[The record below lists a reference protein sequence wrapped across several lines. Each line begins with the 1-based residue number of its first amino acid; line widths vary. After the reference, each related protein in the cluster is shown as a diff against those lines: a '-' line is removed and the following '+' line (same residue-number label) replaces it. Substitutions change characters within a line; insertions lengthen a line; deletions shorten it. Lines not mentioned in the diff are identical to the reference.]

1 MDNREL
7 ESRLILNLNFPTL
20 KIHAFFF
27 RFNVLCIRAAVLTLS
42 NDALVVVGKH
52 SVGFKA
58 LQCNFLFILL
68 PLSLLCIFLCI
79 NKGVGCKGKCNDR
92 GN

>member
-1 MDNREL
+1 M
-7 ESRLILNLNFPTL
+7 
-20 KIHAFFF
+20 
-27 RFNVLCIRAAVLTLS
+27 TLS